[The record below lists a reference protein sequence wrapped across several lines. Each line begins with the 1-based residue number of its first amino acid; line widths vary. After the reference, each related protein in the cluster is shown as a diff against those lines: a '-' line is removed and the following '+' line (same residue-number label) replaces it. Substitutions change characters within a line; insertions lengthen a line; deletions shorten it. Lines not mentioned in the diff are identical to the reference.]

1 MGSVVLDSSVL
12 IALFKPEDK
21 HHQAV
26 REALTSPHKYLIS
39 AISFTEVLP
48 LAISK
53 GKGDLIRTKL
63 RAAVSK
69 VVDVT
74 EEVASLAAEF
84 RTVTKVA
91 TPDAVISATAKLA
104 KAALREAWVCS
115 GVSHT
120 KPCGT
125 VVQSL
130 RRDTITLAWAGVR

>member
-26 REALTSPHKYLIS
+26 RDALRSPNKYLIS

-84 RTVTKVA
+84 RTVSKVA

-104 KAALREAWVCS
+104 NAELWTCDQNQA
-115 GVSHT
+115 
-120 KPCGT
+120 
-125 VVQSL
+125 
-130 RRDTITLAWAGVR
+130 RRHAGARLIA

>member
-26 REALTSPHKYLIS
+26 RDALRSPNKYLIS

-53 GKGDLIRTKL
+53 GKGDLTKL

-69 VVDVT
+69 VIDVT

-84 RTVTKVA
+84 RTVSKVA

-104 KAALREAWVCS
+104 KAELWTCDQNQA
-115 GVSHT
+115 
-120 KPCGT
+120 
-125 VVQSL
+125 
-130 RRDTITLAWAGVR
+130 RRHVGARLIA